1 LQFVRHPVRDSR
13 RFVPGF
19 VRGLGAAALAVAIGG
34 GVAAAETAP
43 LDSFAGWLTGPWT
56 VTLGVEGRA
65 RPLFEGADTMRFAP
79 VPLFDIRRAGKAR
92 TFQAPLDGASIGLI
106 ETNNFRLGP
115 TFRIRLPRKERD
127 AAGLQGLGDVKYGV
141 EVGGF
146 AEYWP
151 TQWLRTRGD
160 ILQGFHGHHGLV
172 GSLSAYVVYAVT
184 SQITLSAGP
193 RPRFESGKTMQTYIG
208 IDAQQSLLSGLPVYS
223 PSGGFRSWGAGA
235 QLRYDLTPQ
244 WSTHM
249 FVEYERLSS
258 SAADSPLVRLRG
270 SRDQIITG
278 IGINYAFDVG
288 PLFR

>member
-1 LQFVRHPVRDSR
+1 MRRLQGVRYA
-13 RFVPGF
+13 G
-19 VRGLGAAALAVAIGG
+19 ALALVTALASGTA
-34 GVAAAETAP
+34 AAAETDP
-43 LDSFAGWLTGPWT
+43 VTSVTHWLSGPWT

-65 RPLFEGADTMRFAP
+65 RPLFEGADTLRFVP

-92 TFQAPLDGASIGLI
+92 GFQAPLDGASIGIL
-106 ETNNFRLGP
+106 ETDNFRFGP
-115 TFRIRLPRKERD
+115 TFKIRLPRYERD
-127 AAGLQGLGDVKYGV
+127 AAGLQGLGDVKYGI

-160 ILQGFHGHHGLV
+160 ILQGFHGHHGVV
-172 GSLSAYVVYAVT
+172 GSLSADAVYALT
-184 SQITLSAGP
+184 PQITLSAGP
-193 RPRFESGKTMQTYIG
+193 RARFESAKTMQTYFG
-208 IDAQQSLLSGLPVYS
+208 IDPQQSLLSGLPVYS

-244 WSTHM
+244 WSTHV
-249 FVEYERLSS
+249 FVEYERLSN

-270 SRDQIITG
+270 SRDQITTG

-288 PLFR
+288 PFFR